1 MYLTG
6 IVSYLVAWLIL
17 GRDSRDQL
25 TKESSMNFM
34 VIDNIHMIL
43 VLPLTITIPLLFLSL
58 LTFFLYIGHRASRG
72 IRAFSLWLMG
82 SCPFG
87 VIA

>member
-1 MYLTG
+1 M
-6 IVSYLVAWLIL
+6 
-17 GRDSRDQL
+17 D
-25 TKESSMNFM
+25 FM
-34 VIDNIHMIL
+34 VINNIHMIL

-58 LTFFLYIGHRASRG
+58 LTFFLYIGHRALRG

-87 VIA
+87 VIS